1 MPRSTEL
8 TTHFQY
14 ARRLARLVAPG
25 YRVFSTDQLR
35 RNECVLDVRRRT
47 IEVGEGTRDFDAVGA
62 VLFQLG
68 HIRLSREKEFADHF
82 GKLTSTDE
90 VDLLERLC
98 KQGTKADK
106 KASKWALEV
115 MLGNFAVTQERA
127 KSIIESYIWEQ
138 EMWREY
144 YEKSQD

>member
-25 YRVFSTDQLR
+25 YRVFSTDQLK

-62 VLFQLG
+62 VLFLLG
-68 HIRLSREKEFADHF
+68 HIRLLSEKEFSDHF
-82 GKLTSTDE
+82 GKFADKNEVTLLQRLTN
-90 VDLLERLC
+90 
-98 KQGTKADK
+98 QGTRADK

-115 MLGNFAVTQERA
+115 MLGNFAVTEERA
-127 KSIIESYIWEQ
+127 KSIIESYIWDQ